1 MNHEALKVE
10 NELLR
15 AQLREALAALQQYRQ
30 AVYYAVNMDYNEKS
44 RIGIQKAQH
53 RSGTLL
59 FKHQRSGFI
68 E

>member
-1 MNHEALKVE
+1 MNEEILKVE

-15 AQLREALAALQQYRQ
+15 AELREALASLQQYRQ
-30 AVYYAVNMDYNEKS
+30 AVYYAVNMDYSDKAK
-44 RIGIQKAQH
+44 IGIQKAQH
-53 RSGTLL
+53 RSGTII